1 MTENSET
8 ICAFTISLEHKTTYA
23 HFHMFLFPHKEN
35 ISWKP
40 DLISDFIFDFT
51 AAGVVPCGGRKT
63 SPRTSTIV
71 QFIFYF
77 GPLRSAIIF

>member
-1 MTENSET
+1 MPTTEKLFVLAVYGPVNNEVMSSRSINSGT
-8 ICAFTISLEHKTTYA
+8 I
-23 HFHMFLFPHKEN
+23 PGQ
-35 ISWKP
+35 
-40 DLISDFIFDFT
+40 

>member
-1 MTENSET
+1 MRSFKSN
-8 ICAFTISLEHKTTYA
+8 
-23 HFHMFLFPHKEN
+23 EN
-35 ISWKP
+35 IHKKEGGSYYVVSANKASSN